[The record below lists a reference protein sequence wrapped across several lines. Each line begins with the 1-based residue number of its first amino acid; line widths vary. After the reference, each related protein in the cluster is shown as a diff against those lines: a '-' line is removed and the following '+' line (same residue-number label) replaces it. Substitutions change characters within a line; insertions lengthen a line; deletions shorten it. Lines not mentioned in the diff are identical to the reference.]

1 MKYDVSDC
9 FGPLTSFQNV
19 KTIYGV
25 VLVLLRCRL
34 RATQNSIS
42 VEVILRFVAKHI
54 LSLDYP
60 IPTVI

>member
-1 MKYDVSDC
+1 MKYDVFHC

-19 KTIYGV
+19 KTIYRV
-25 VLVLLRCRL
+25 VLVLLPCRL

-42 VEVILRFVAKHI
+42 VQVVLRFVTKHL
-54 LSLDYP
+54 LSFDYP